1 MNRPPLPL
9 EGIRVIAIT
18 LVWAGP
24 YAAQNLADWGAEVIK
39 VEPLSVLQPQTR
51 GFSTH
56 LTKEDVVKRK
66 SWGVAYPDWDPGTR
80 LWNRSPHFNVHA
92 RNQLSVTIE
101 LRTPEGK
108 EAFDKLIAVS
118 DVLIENNVPETAT
131 KLGLQYERLSKIN
144 PGLVMVRM
152 PGFGI
157 DAPYSSYRGLGSHSD
172 GISGHTWIRGYEDL
186 DVQVREDV
194 YYSDSASGV
203 MGAVAAM
210 MGLRH
215 RARTGRGQMIEM
227 PLIENFTAY
236 MGDSIMDYTMNR
248 RSQRTLGN
256 RHRHL
261 APHGCYP
268 CKGDDNWMVIAVS
281 NEDEWQSLRHAMGDP
296 DWVQDDKFATESSRY
311 RNQVD
316 LDRHIA
322 EWTKTVDKQEASH
335 LLQSRG
341 IAASA
346 VHNQREVYEN
356 PHYKE
361 REFFH
366 EVTQAETG
374 THLYPGMNGHLAR
387 TPNAIRLPPARLGEH
402 NEYVYKEVLG
412 YSDADYK
419 RLEELGQIGMDY
431 PDHLA

>member
-1 MNRPPLPL
+1 MPL
-9 EGIRVIAIT
+9 EGIRVISIT

-24 YAAQNLADWGAEVIK
+24 YAAQNLADWGAEVIR
-39 VEPLSVLQPQTR
+39 VEPLSTLQPQTR
-51 GFSTH
+51 GFTAHVS
-56 LTKEDVVKRK
+56 KEDVERHR
-66 SWGVAYPDWDPGTR
+66 SWGTAFPDWDPSLR
-80 LWNRSPHFNVHA
+80 PWNRSPHFNVHA
-92 RNQLSVTIE
+92 RNQLSATME
-101 LRTPEGK
+101 LRTPEGV

-118 DVLIENNVPETAT
+118 DVLIENNVPETSA
-131 KLGLQYERLSKIN
+131 KLGLQYERLSKVN

-157 DAPYSSYRGLGSHSD
+157 DGPYSSYRGLGSHSD

-186 DVQVREDV
+186 DVQIREDV

-215 RARTGRGQMIEM
+215 RARTGRGQMIEL
-227 PLIENFTAY
+227 PLIENFAAY

-268 CKGDDNWMVIAVS
+268 CKGDDDWVVVAIS
-281 NEDEWQSLRHAMGDP
+281 NEDEWQALCHAMGHP
-296 DWVQDDKFATESSRY
+296 AWVQDDKFATETSRY

-316 LDRHIA
+316 LDQRIA
-322 EWTKTVDKQEASH
+322 EWTGNMDKHEAAH
-335 LLQSRG
+335 LLQGKG

-346 VHNQREVYEN
+346 VHDQREVYES

-361 REFFH
+361 RGYFQ
-366 EVTQAETG
+366 EVTQEETG
-374 THLYPGMNGHLAR
+374 THLYPGMTGRLAHA
-387 TPNAIRLPPARLGEH
+387 PNSIRFPPARLGEH

-412 YSDADYK
+412 YSDAEYK

-431 PDHLA
+431 PDHVP